1 MILNTK
7 GISNN
12 TMCTLAHPPHCY
24 NAQKVEFISVKRN
37 LFPQPPPKFCKM
49 PKMKRK

>member
-1 MILNTK
+1 MILTTK
-7 GISNN
+7 GTSNN
-12 TMCTLAHPPHCY
+12 TMFPHCY

-37 LFPQPPPKFCKM
+37 LFPHPPKFCKM

>member
-1 MILNTK
+1 MILTTK
-7 GISNN
+7 GTSNN
-12 TMCTLAHPPHCY
+12 TMFPHCY

-37 LFPQPPPKFCKM
+37 LFPPTPHPPKFCNM